1 LPVPTAL
8 ACRRADAALTDQVP
22 CLIDDCLTP
31 RERQVAR
38 FVALGM
44 RNAEIAAALGI
55 TTGTAKL
62 HVYRI
67 FKKVEVHS
75 RRELC
80 GYALRVGLV

>member
-1 LPVPTAL
+1 VE
-8 ACRRADAALTDQVP
+8 RATWRGPQGTVGDQAP
-22 CLIDDCLTP
+22 CLIDDCLSP

-38 FVALGM
+38 YVALGM

-62 HVYRI
+62 HVHRI
-67 FKKVEVHS
+67 FKKVEVRS